1 MPSYEKVIDI
11 YNSMEKL
18 KSKLD
23 TTEEKSGTRKIFLR
37 KFYRIKY
44 N

>member
-23 TTEEKSGTRKIFLR
+23 TTEKRTRELEKFSWENFTE
-37 KFYRIKY
+37 
-44 N
+44 